1 MKSLLRRPC
10 AGLAAAIV
18 ATAVSTCS
26 AWAQTY
32 PSDGPAAPPPS
43 EGGGRGGGGGGGG
56 AGVGIS
62 IDLGPLLR
70 SLFSRPA
77 PEAVELA
84 QGGPRLPEA
93 YAFASLSFPAVLKG
107 GWPAVVA
114 YDIAPGAEV
123 EIEFATTG
131 ADPQRF
137 RLPSPPADAGGRER
151 VLLTFELPA
160 RLGKELTAGMVSM
173 HVLSSSDDARKP
185 VVRLHGLGAGPLAV
199 GSVAIDNVVF
209 EPEQF
214 RLATGQRAYYGFH
227 SKSDFSRAGVDI
239 ARLERQGEGVRLV
252 RVRSDAVRQS
262 IARNAWVGREPPLYW
277 DGRTQNGQPSLGPH
291 LLYVRAWAADA
302 GDWVIA
308 WSPRAVEVRP

>member
-1 MKSLLRRPC
+1 MKSLLCRTC
-10 AGLAAAIV
+10 AGVVAATVLAAM
-18 ATAVSTCS
+18 TSGG
-26 AWAQTY
+26 AWAQS
-32 PSDGPAAPPPS
+32 SDGPPPS
-43 EGGGRGGGGGGGG
+43 RESGGRGGGGGGG

-62 IDLGPLLR
+62 IDLGPLLH
-70 SLFSRPA
+70 SIFSRPA

-93 YAFASLSFPAVLKG
+93 YTFASLSFPAVLKG

-131 ADPQRF
+131 TDPQRF
-137 RLPSPPADAGGRER
+137 RLPSPPAEGGSRER
-151 VLLTFELPA
+151 MLMTVELPQ
-160 RLGKELTAGMVSM
+160 RLGKELTAGMVSL
-173 HVLSSSDDARKP
+173 HVLSGGDTARKA

-239 ARLERQGEGVRLV
+239 ARLERQGDGVRLV
-252 RVRSDAVRQS
+252 RVRSDAVQQS

-277 DGRTQNGQPSLGPH
+277 DGRTQNGQSSLGPH

-308 WSPRAVEVRP
+308 WSPGAVEVRP